1 MIIKCEKCY
10 NEMPLIHY
18 PGIGNFI
25 EPCKY
30 CQETD
35 EKLDKVYMEGYL
47 DALSEMKKLL
57 NNIQMNISDI
67 DMDINVLLS
76 DINKKEKIKE
86 NE

>member
-1 MIIKCEKCY
+1 
-10 NEMPLIHY
+10 MPLVHY
-18 PGIGNFI
+18 PGIGYFI

-30 CQETD
+30 CQEEGLIDQKTD

-67 DMDINVLLS
+67 DMDINSLLS
-76 DINKKEKIKE
+76 DIDKKEKIKE